1 VLAAVCVFGG
11 ELLGLGTPGGGKLL
25 LSARL
30 GAVITAAAVAF
41 FVSARLL
48 RVEEMDDLLG
58 AVRRRLKR

>member
-1 VLAAVCVFGG
+1 
-11 ELLGLGTPGGGKLL
+11 L